1 MGCFSL
7 SVVGCAAN
15 ATFFDSHS
23 TDHATQLIL
32 QFQENVAEKLKAR
45 LGR

>member
-7 SVVGCAAN
+7 SVVGYAAN
-15 ATFFDSHS
+15 ARFFDSHS

-32 QFQENVAEKLKAR
+32 QFQEKLKAR